1 MNKNRS
7 GFRSAS
13 GARRACTILFAGI
26 AFTLASC
33 SKGDGRGEGAKR
45 GGGVVAVSVASV
57 VQKPMLVEVRAVG
70 TVEAFSSVSITA
82 QVGGRLQTVH
92 FREGDAVKKGELL
105 FTIDTR
111 PYRATLGEARAGF
124 AKNEVLATQA
134 RDEANRYK
142 KLVDEGVASRQEYE
156 RARANAEAL
165 EATLKADK
173 AVIAS
178 ASINVNFATITAP
191 IDGRTGGLLVHAGN
205 VVKPTADTLVVIR
218 QVQPIYVRFA
228 VPEQHLGRI
237 RERMTK
243 GPVAVRAIPRGDS
256 GMPARG
262 ELTFIENTI
271 NPATGTIDMKA
282 EFPNADDRLWPGQ
295 FANVTLELALE
306 PNAIVVPEAAV
317 QNGQKGDYVFVVDGA
332 SKAELR
338 PVKVLRQLGNEFVV
352 SAGVAAGERVVI
364 DGHAQLT
371 PGAKVQIKAAPPPSD
386 AAAPPSAERSRAS
399 SGAKPEGEAVR

>member
-1 MNKNRS
+1 V
-7 GFRSAS
+7 
-13 GARRACTILFAGI
+13 L
-26 AFTLASC
+26 TLAAC
-33 SKGDGRGEGAKR
+33 SKVDGAGEGAQR
-45 GGGVVAVSVASV
+45 SGGAVAVSVASV

-70 TVEAFSSVSITA
+70 TVEAFASVSITA

-92 FREGDAVKKGELL
+92 FREGDAVRKGELL

-111 PYRATLGEARAGF
+111 PYRATLREARAGF
-124 AKNEVLATQA
+124 AKNEALANQA

-156 RARANAEAL
+156 RSRANAEAL

-173 AVIAS
+173 AVISS
-178 ASINVNFATITAP
+178 ASINVDFATITAP

-205 VVKPTADTLVVIR
+205 VVKPSTDTLVVIR

-228 VPEQHLGRI
+228 VPEQHLGRV

-243 GPVAVRAIPRGDS
+243 GPVAVRAVPRGDS
-256 GMPARG
+256 EMPARG
-262 ELTFIENTI
+262 ALTFIENTI

-282 EFPNADDRLWPGQ
+282 EFPNTDDRLWPGQ
-295 FANVTLELALE
+295 FADVTVELALE

-317 QNGQKGDYVFVVDGA
+317 QNGQNGDYVFVVNGTG
-332 SKAELR
+332 KAELR

-352 SAGVAAGERVVI
+352 SAGVARGERVVI
-364 DGHAQLT
+364 EGHAQLT
-371 PGAKVQIKAAPPPSD
+371 PGAKVQIKAAPHPSG
-386 AAAPPSAERSRAS
+386 AASAPSPAERSPAP